1 MKTRSVEDLSGV
13 AQILQAEL
21 QRRFVK
27 YTSPSSEKHN
37 AVMLPATTLDGRYR
51 VLLNP
56 IQVDSAQTMFMELV
70 SVHRHIDIIMC
81 VQIMPAWHSI
91 VASELTLTQIPSL

>member
-1 MKTRSVEDLSGV
+1 MKTVEDLSGV

-27 YTSPSSEKHN
+27 YTAPGSEEHN
-37 AVMLPATTLDGRYR
+37 AVMLAATALDARYR

-56 IQVDSAQTMFMELV
+56 IQVDSAKTMLMELV
-70 SVHRHIDIIMC
+70 SVHRYNILLC
-81 VQIMPAWHSI
+81 VCKLCLHSI
-91 VASELTLTQIPSL
+91 V